1 MYGTPLN
8 SKQRKYGIRDIIIC
22 LSLFT
27 LAFVLMLNI
36 KPENKINM
44 ETKKIGAWKKQTSKG
59 EVVSFTIEGKRY
71 SMWVNTYKKE
81 DKHPDFNIVEDKPF
95 NHETKTQTSG
105 AGDLPF

>member
-1 MYGTPLN
+1 
-8 SKQRKYGIRDIIIC
+8 
-22 LSLFT
+22 
-27 LAFVLMLNI
+27 
-36 KPENKINM
+36 M

-59 EVVSFTIEGKRY
+59 EVISFKIEGKRY

-95 NHETKTQTSG
+95 NNENNTKTTE